1 MSEPEVN
8 GVKIGLPARRLA
20 WEVLEAVAAGAYA
33 DVALERALR
42 QNPLSPAD
50 RGLTTELAYG
60 CIRWRQWLDCW
71 LDRLGKIPAHKQPP
85 RLRWL
90 LHLGLY
96 QVLRMQRIP
105 AASAVDTTVELAKRH
120 RLSKLSPVV
129 NGVLRSALR
138 AKEAGET
145 LSVPE
150 QPAERL
156 ALCHSLPVWFAESL
170 LSWSDPDQAE
180 RVAIA
185 CNQVP
190 PLDLRV
196 NRLCSTPEVVAAELA
211 EAGVPT
217 QPIDG
222 CPDGLQVLAP
232 AGDLRRWPGFEQ
244 GHWSVQDRSAQ
255 GVAPLVAPQPGDR
268 ILDACAAPG
277 GKATHLAELMGGG
290 GEIWAVDR
298 SAGRLKRVAANAARL
313 GCASIHALSADA
325 ADLLAQQP
333 EWRGSFQRIL
343 LDVPCSGLGTLSRH
357 PDARWR
363 VTAATVEELLPLQ
376 ARLLEAM
383 LPLLAP
389 GGRLVYATCTIHPAE
404 NGAQVNKLLQE
415 HADFLLESEQQ
426 RWPDPD
432 GGDGFYTAVINA
444 PITAPVKA

>member
-1 MSEPEVN
+1 MSEPKAN
-8 GVKIGLPARRLA
+8 GDKIGLPARRLA
-20 WEVLEAVAAGAYA
+20 LEVLEAVAAGAYA

-50 RGLTTELAYG
+50 RGLATELAYG
-60 CIRWRQWLDCW
+60 CIRWRQWLDGW

-105 AASAVDTTVELAKRH
+105 AAAAVDTTVELAKRH

-145 LSVPE
+145 LPVPE
-150 QPAERL
+150 PLAERL

-170 LSWSDPDQAE
+170 LSWSGPEQAE
-180 RVAIA
+180 RVALA

-196 NRLCSTPEVVAAELA
+196 NRLCSTPDLVAAAFA
-211 EAGVPT
+211 EEGLPT

-255 GVAPLVAPQPGDR
+255 WVAPLLDPQPGDR

-277 GKATHLAELMGGG
+277 GKATHLAELIGDV

-313 GCASIHALSADA
+313 GCASIQALAADA
-325 ADLLAQQP
+325 TDLLQKRP
-333 EWRGSFQRIL
+333 EWSGFFQRIL

-363 VTAATVEELLPLQ
+363 VTASTVEELLPLQ
-376 ARLLEAM
+376 ARLLAAM

-389 GGRLVYATCTIHPAE
+389 GGRLVYATCTIHPEE
-404 NGAQVNKLLQE
+404 NVAQVNTFLQQ
-415 HADFLLESEQQ
+415 HADVQLESEQQ

-432 GGDGFYTAVINA
+432 GGDGFYTAVI
-444 PITAPVKA
+444 TAPVKV

>member
-8 GVKIGLPARRLA
+8 GAKIGLPARRLA

-33 DVALERALR
+33 DVALERAIR
-42 QNPLSPAD
+42 QSSLSPAD
-50 RGLTTELAYG
+50 RGLATELAYG
-60 CIRWRQWLDCW
+60 CIRWRQWLDRW
-71 LDRLGKIPAHKQPP
+71 LDRLGKVPAHKQPP

-105 AASAVDTTVELAKRH
+105 AAAAVDTTVELAKRH

-145 LSVPE
+145 LPVPD
-150 QPAERL
+150 QPSERL

-170 LSWSDPDQAE
+170 LSWSGPEQAE
-180 RVAIA
+180 HVAIA

-196 NRLCSTPEVVAAELA
+196 NRLCSTPEVVAVELA
-211 EAGVPT
+211 EVGVPT
-217 QPIDG
+217 QPIHG

-232 AGDLRRWPGFEQ
+232 AGDLRLWPGFEQ

-255 GVAPLVAPQPGDR
+255 AVAPLLAPQPGDR

-277 GKATHLAELMGGG
+277 GKATHLAELMGDV

-313 GCASIHALSADA
+313 GCGSIHALAADA
-325 ADLLAQQP
+325 ADLLAQKP
-333 EWRGSFQRIL
+333 EWRGFFQRIL

-363 VTAATVEELLPLQ
+363 VTASTVEELLPLQ
-376 ARLLEAM
+376 AHLLEAM

-404 NGAQVNKLLQE
+404 NGAQINKLVQE
-415 HADFLLESEQQ
+415 HADFQLESEQQ
-426 RWPDPD
+426 SWPNPD
-432 GGDGFYTAVINA
+432 GGDGFYTAVI
-444 PITAPVKA
+444 TAPAKA

>member
-1 MSEPEVN
+1 MPKEAAKS
-8 GVKIGLPARRLA
+8 GLPARRLA
-20 WEVLEAVAAGAYA
+20 WGVLEAVAAGAYA

-42 QNPLSPAD
+42 QHRLSPAD

-60 CIRWRQWLDCW
+60 CIRWRQWLDGW
-71 LDRLGKIPAHKQPP
+71 LNRLGKIPAHQQPP

-96 QVLRMQRIP
+96 QLLRMQRIP
-105 AASAVDTTVELAKRH
+105 AAAAVDTTVELAKRH
-120 RLSKLSPVV
+120 GFSRLSAVV

-138 AKEAGET
+138 AKDAGET
-145 LSVPE
+145 LPCPE
-150 QPAERL
+150 QPAERM
-156 ALCHSLPVWFAESL
+156 ALCHSLPVWLTENL
-170 LSWSDPDQAE
+170 LEWFEPDQAE

-196 NRLCSTPEVVAAELA
+196 NRLRRTPDAVAAALA

-222 CPDGLQVLAP
+222 SPDGLQVLAP
-232 AGDLRRWPGFEQ
+232 AGDLRLWPGFEQ

-255 GVAPLVAPQPGDR
+255 WVAPLLAPQPGDR

-277 GKATHLAELMGGG
+277 GKATHLAELIGDV

-298 SAGRLKRVAANAARL
+298 SAGRLKRVAMNASRL
-313 GCASIHALSADA
+313 GCGCIKAMAANA
-325 ADLLAQQP
+325 ADLLERQP
-333 EWRGSFQRIL
+333 DWLGSFQRIL

-363 VTAATVEELLPLQ
+363 VTAETVEELLPLQ
-376 ARLLEAM
+376 ARLLDAM

-404 NGAQVNKLLQE
+404 NCAQVQRFLHDHMDFHLL
-415 HADFLLESEQQ
+415 SEQQ
-426 RWPDPD
+426 SWPDPE
-432 GGDGFYTAVINA
+432 GGDGFYAAV
-444 PITAPVKA
+444 ITAPAKA

>member
-1 MSEPEVN
+1 MSEPEAS
-8 GVKIGLPARRLA
+8 GAKIGLPARRLA

-42 QNPLSPAD
+42 QHPLAPAD
-50 RGLTTELAYG
+50 RGLATELAYG
-60 CIRWRQWLDCW
+60 CIRWRQWLDAW
-71 LDRLGKIPAHKQPP
+71 LDRLGKVPARKQPP

-105 AASAVDTTVELAKRH
+105 AAAAVDTTVELAKRH
-120 RLSKLSPVV
+120 RLAKLSPVV

-138 AKEAGET
+138 AKQAGET
-145 LSVPE
+145 LPVPD

-156 ALCHSLPVWFAESL
+156 ALNHSLPIWLAENL
-170 LSWSDPDQAE
+170 LRWCEPEHAE
-180 RVAIA
+180 RIASA

-196 NRLCSTPEVVAAELA
+196 NRLCCTPDEVMAAFA
-211 EAGVPT
+211 EAGVST
-217 QPIDG
+217 QPIEG

-232 AGDLRRWPGFEQ
+232 AGDLRRWPGFDQ
-244 GHWSVQDRSAQ
+244 GHWSVQDRAAQ
-255 GVAPLVAPQPGDR
+255 GVAPLLAPQPGER

-277 GKATHLAELMGGG
+277 GKATHLAELIGDG

-313 GCASIHALSADA
+313 GCASIHALAADA
-325 ADLLAQQP
+325 ADLLTQRP
-333 EWRGSFQRIL
+333 DWRGSFQRIL

-376 ARLLEAM
+376 AQLLEAM

-404 NGAQVNKLLQE
+404 NKAQVQTFLQV
-415 HADFLLESEQQ
+415 HAELQLEMEQQ
-426 RWPDPD
+426 RWPEPD
-432 GGDGFYTAVINA
+432 GGDGFYTAVI
-444 PITAPVKA
+444 TAPAKV

>member
-1 MSEPEVN
+1 MSANDAKV
-8 GVKIGLPARRLA
+8 GLQARRLA
-20 WEVLEAVAAGAYA
+20 WEVLEAVGAGAYA
-33 DVALERALR
+33 DVALERAVR
-42 QNPLSPAD
+42 QHQLSPAD
-50 RGLTTELAYG
+50 RSLTTELAYG
-60 CIRWRQWLDCW
+60 CIRWRQWLDVW
-71 LDRLGKIPAHKQPP
+71 LDRLGKVPARKQPP

-96 QVLRMQRIP
+96 QLLRMQRIP
-105 AASAVDTTVELAKRH
+105 PAAAVDTTVELAKRH
-120 RLSKLSPVV
+120 GFSRLSPVV

-145 LSVPE
+145 LPWPE

-156 ALCHSLPVWFAESL
+156 AFCHSLPVWLAESL
-170 LSWSDPDQAE
+170 LHWSDPDQAE

-196 NRLCSTPEVVAAELA
+196 NRLRSTPDDVAAALS
-211 EAGVPT
+211 EAGVST

-222 CPDGLQVLAP
+222 CPDGLQVLASG
-232 AGDLRRWPGFEQ
+232 GDLRRWPGFEQ

-255 GVAPLVAPQPGDR
+255 WISPLLAPQPGDR

-277 GKATHLAELMGGG
+277 GKATHLAELIGDV

-298 SAGRLKRVAANAARL
+298 SAGRLKRVAANASRL
-313 GCASIHALSADA
+313 GCGCIKAMAADA
-325 ADLLAQQP
+325 ADLIEQHP
-333 EWRGSFQRIL
+333 DWRGSFQRIL

-376 ARLLEAM
+376 ARLLVAM

-389 GGRLVYATCTIHPAE
+389 GGRLVYSTCTIHPAE
-404 NGAQVNKLLQE
+404 NGGQVKRFLQG
-415 HADFLLESEQQ
+415 HTDFLLLSEQQ

-432 GGDGFYTAVINA
+432 GGDGFYSAV
-444 PITAPVKA
+444 ITAPVKA

>member
-1 MSEPEVN
+1 
-8 GVKIGLPARRLA
+8 
-20 WEVLEAVAAGAYA
+20 
-33 DVALERALR
+33 
-42 QNPLSPAD
+42 
-50 RGLTTELAYG
+50 
-60 CIRWRQWLDCW
+60 
-71 LDRLGKIPAHKQPP
+71 
-85 RLRWL
+85 

-105 AASAVDTTVELAKRH
+105 AAAAVDTTVELAKRH

-145 LSVPE
+145 LPVPDP
-150 QPAERL
+150 PAERL
-156 ALCHSLPVWFAESL
+156 AFGHSLPIWFAESL
-170 LSWSDPDQAE
+170 LSWSGSDQAE
-180 RVAIA
+180 RVAVA

-255 GVAPLVAPQPGDR
+255 GVAPLLAPQPGDR

-277 GKATHLAELMGGG
+277 GKATHLAELMGDG

-313 GCASIHALSADA
+313 GCGSIHALAADA
-325 ADLLAQQP
+325 TNLLAQQP
-333 EWRGSFQRIL
+333 EWRGFFQRIL
-343 LDVPCSGLGTLSRH
+343 LDAPCSGLGTLSRH

-363 VTAATVEELLPLQ
+363 VTPATVEELLPLQ
-376 ARLLEAM
+376 AQLLAAM

-404 NGAQVNKLLQE
+404 NLAQVNKLLQE
-415 HADFLLESEQQ
+415 HADFQLESEQQ
-426 RWPDPD
+426 RWPDPE
-432 GGDGFYTAVINA
+432 GGDGFYTAVITA
-444 PITAPVKA
+444 PITALAKA

>member
-8 GVKIGLPARRLA
+8 GAKVGLLARRLA

-33 DVALERALR
+33 DVALERAIR
-42 QNPLSPAD
+42 QSSLSPAD
-50 RGLTTELAYG
+50 RGLATELAYG
-60 CIRWRQWLDCW
+60 CIRWRQWLDAW
-71 LDRLGKIPAHKQPP
+71 LDRLGKVPAHKQPP

-105 AASAVDTTVELAKRH
+105 AAAAVDTTVELAKRH

-138 AKEAGET
+138 AKEAGDT

-150 QPAERL
+150 QPAHRL

-170 LSWSDPDQAE
+170 LSWSGPDQAE

-196 NRLCSTPEVVAAELA
+196 NRLCSTPEVVASELA

-232 AGDLRRWPGFEQ
+232 AGDLRLWPGFER

-255 GVAPLVAPQPGDR
+255 GVAPLLEPQPGDR

-277 GKATHLAELMGGG
+277 GKATHLAELMGDR

-313 GCASIHALSADA
+313 GCSSIHALAADA
-325 ADLLAQQP
+325 ADLLGQQP
-333 EWRGSFQRIL
+333 EWRGFFQRIL
-343 LDVPCSGLGTLSRH
+343 LDAPCSGLGTLSRH

-363 VTAATVEELLPLQ
+363 VTPSTVEELLPLQ
-376 ARLLEAM
+376 ARLLAAM
-383 LPLLAP
+383 LPLLAS
-389 GGRLVYATCTIHPAE
+389 GGRLVYATCTVHPAE
-404 NGAQVNKLLQE
+404 NGAQVHKLLQQQ
-415 HADFLLESEQQ
+415 ADFHLESEKQ

-432 GGDGFYTAVINA
+432 GGDGFYTAVITA
-444 PITAPVKA
+444 PITAPAKV

>member
-1 MSEPEVN
+1 
-8 GVKIGLPARRLA
+8 
-20 WEVLEAVAAGAYA
+20 
-33 DVALERALR
+33 
-42 QNPLSPAD
+42 
-50 RGLTTELAYG
+50 
-60 CIRWRQWLDCW
+60 
-71 LDRLGKIPAHKQPP
+71 
-85 RLRWL
+85 LRWL

-105 AASAVDTTVELAKRH
+105 AAAAVDTTVELAKRH

-145 LSVPE
+145 LPVPDP
-150 QPAERL
+150 PAERL
-156 ALCHSLPVWFAESL
+156 ALCHSLPTWLAESL
-170 LSWSDPDQAE
+170 LSWSGPDQAE
-180 RVAIA
+180 RVAVA

-217 QPIDG
+217 KPIDG

-255 GVAPLVAPQPGDR
+255 GVAPLLAPQPGDR

-277 GKATHLAELMGGG
+277 GKATHLAELMGDR

-313 GCASIHALSADA
+313 GCGSIHALAADA
-325 ADLLAQQP
+325 TDLLGQKP

-363 VTAATVEELLPLQ
+363 VTPATVEELLPLQ
-376 ARLLEAM
+376 AQLLAAM

-389 GGRLVYATCTIHPAE
+389 GGRLVYATCTIHPSE
-404 NGAQVNKLLQE
+404 NLAQVNKLLKE
-415 HADFLLESEQQ
+415 HADFQLECEQQ
-426 RWPDPD
+426 RWPDPE
-432 GGDGFYTAVINA
+432 GGDGFYTAVITA
-444 PITAPVKA
+444 PITALAKA

>member
-1 MSEPEVN
+1 MSEPDVN
-8 GVKIGLPARRLA
+8 GAKIGLSARRLA

-42 QNPLSPAD
+42 RNPLSPAD
-50 RGLTTELAYG
+50 RGLATELAYG
-60 CIRWRQWLDCW
+60 CIRWRQWLDGW

-105 AASAVDTTVELAKRH
+105 AAAAVDTTVELAKRH

-138 AKEAGET
+138 AKEAGEI
-145 LSVPE
+145 LPVPE
-150 QPAERL
+150 PLAERL
-156 ALCHSLPVWFAESL
+156 ALCHSLPVWLAESL
-170 LSWSDPDQAE
+170 LSWSGPEQAE
-180 RVAIA
+180 RVAVA

-196 NRLCSTPEVVAAELA
+196 NRLCSTPALVTAAFA
-211 EAGVPT
+211 EEGLPT

-255 GVAPLVAPQPGDR
+255 GVAPLLDPQPGDR

-277 GKATHLAELMGGG
+277 GKATHLAELIGDV

-313 GCASIHALSADA
+313 GCASIQALAADA
-325 ADLLAQQP
+325 TDLLQQRP
-333 EWRGSFQRIL
+333 EWSGFFQRIL

-363 VTAATVEELLPLQ
+363 VTASTVEELLPLQ
-376 ARLLEAM
+376 ARLLAAM

-389 GGRLVYATCTIHPAE
+389 GGRLVYATCTIHPEE
-404 NGAQVNKLLQE
+404 NVAQVNTFLQQ
-415 HADFLLESEQQ
+415 HADVQLESEQQ

-432 GGDGFYTAVINA
+432 GGDGFYTAVI
-444 PITAPVKA
+444 TAPVKA